1 MPPVR
6 ETPATPTSHRAVT
19 PPEGPQQLASPT
31 DDASRVATLTLGG
44 RSIADWKAVLRRQ
57 QWLMSVRARRRLKRA
72 PRRFVFVVAYGR
84 SGSTL
89 VQGLLNALPRVLVRG
104 ENNFY
109 ILPIYQSMVL
119 ARRFRRR
126 YHGPGSNDAT
136 SAFYGVNGVRPADFA
151 VFTRDLVV
159 RQLLDR
165 TKGSQ
170 LDVIGFKEVRW
181 HHIGADEEADFFD
194 FMDVAFPG
202 VQYVLNERDRD
213 AVAGSGFWK
222 RSEPEEFLHA
232 VTRTEEIHAHLRA
245 TRPER
250 VYDTRFEVLTGDD
263 DAAVEKQLRGLAEF
277 VVGTC
282 DDALLAAMRE
292 TLAVGHGPRPFGAS
306 RRKRRERDQS

>member
-1 MPPVR
+1 
-6 ETPATPTSHRAVT
+6 
-19 PPEGPQQLASPT
+19 
-31 DDASRVATLTLGG
+31 VATLTLGG
-44 RSIADWKAVLRRQ
+44 RSFAEWKAVLRRQ
-57 QWLMSVRARRRLKRA
+57 QWLMDVRARLTPK
-72 PRRFVFVVAYGR
+72 PDPLRFVFVVAYGR

-109 ILPIYQSMVL
+109 VLPIYQSMVL

-126 YHGPGSNDAT
+126 YHGPGSNDIT

-151 VFTRDLVV
+151 AFARDLVV
-159 RQLLDR
+159 KQLLGEEAR
-165 TKGSQ
+165 RR

-194 FMDVAFPG
+194 FMDLAFPG
-202 VQYVLNERDRD
+202 AQYVLNERDHQS
-213 AVAGSGFWK
+213 VVTSGFWR
-222 RSEPEEFLHA
+222 RSDPGEVVHA
-232 VTRTEEIHAHLRA
+232 VTRTEEIHGYLRA

-282 DDALLAAMRE
+282 DDAVLAAMRE
-292 TLAVGHGPRPFGAS
+292 TLTVGHGPRPFGAS
-306 RRKRRERDQS
+306 RRRRRRREQTDPA